1 MVTHQTEKWISYQAV
16 VVGIGKVRRCHARQL
31 GVAVHAA
38 LLLLLLLFLQLL
50 IAEGVVVVATCV

>member
-1 MVTHQTEKWISYQAV
+1 MVTHQTEKWITYHPV
-16 VVGIGKVRRCHARQL
+16 VVGIGEVRRGHARQL

-38 LLLLLLLFLQLL
+38 LLLLFLQLL

>member
-1 MVTHQTEKWISYQAV
+1 MVAHQTEKWITYQPV
-16 VVGIGKVRRCHARQL
+16 VVGIGKVRRRHARQL

-38 LLLLLLLFLQLL
+38 LLLLLLFLQLL